1 MIRLIIFMLAAIAAL
16 VAFAPKTS
24 HGFDAPEVT
33 VCCGLATP

>member
-1 MIRLIIFMLAAIAAL
+1 MQPQMNTLAAL